1 MKISDF
7 VSLHIPYIKSVGAV
21 IGEKE
26 LNIMKNSAYLINCAR
41 GGVVDEKALLNA
53 LNNGDIAGAALDVFE
68 KEPNENAEL
77 VNHPKVSAT
86 PHIGGSTIEA
96 QKRIGEEIVAIINEF
111 GGKDL
116 DGDDK
121 AV

>member
-1 MKISDF
+1 MKKTISIL
-7 VSLHIPYIKSVGAV
+7 VPTYNEEENVEPLAQAV
-21 IGEKE
+21 I
-26 LNIMKNSAYLINCAR
+26 
-41 GGVVDEKALLNA
+41 
-53 LNNGDIAGAALDVFE
+53 DVFE

-111 GGKDL
+111 WGENL

>member
-1 MKISDF
+1 
-7 VSLHIPYIKSVGAV
+7 
-21 IGEKE
+21 
-26 LNIMKNSAYLINCAR
+26 MKNSAYLINCAR

>member
-1 MKISDF
+1 
-7 VSLHIPYIKSVGAV
+7 
-21 IGEKE
+21 
-26 LNIMKNSAYLINCAR
+26 MKNSAYLINCDR